1 MWVEWNTFLFQIV
14 VYHVCHGRRERLFS
28 RTKLLQKQKGEK
40 NVVRQAF
47 VLCSCVKLVF
57 LGYGSGMKHSK
68 AKLINSSILITVYM
82 LAFTSLLTLL
92 CHSHIQLP
100 ILTSITVLLTVLP
113 SYLRLSS
120 PENINFT
127 SLIYVFCL
135 QIGSTSLHDD
145 TAEDPI
151 MNGRVEIEPTINK
164 STIFPQKIPRC
175 VASVAI
181 RKIISQVCSLR
192 GLITCEI
199 ICEIY
204 LMSRSIKGISGCQH
218 EKTKHAWSVKCLFF
232 FWFFLKGL

>member
-40 NVVRQAF
+40 NVVMQAF

-151 MNGRVEIEPTINK
+151 MNGRVEIEPTINYLSAENPTVCRFSCNQK
-164 STIFPQKIPRC
+164 NHIAGVQPAWLNNLWDNLWNLFNEQINQRHQWLSTWKN
-175 VASVAI
+175 
-181 RKIISQVCSLR
+181 
-192 GLITCEI
+192 
-199 ICEIY
+199 
-204 LMSRSIKGISGCQH
+204 
-218 EKTKHAWSVKCLFF
+218 KTRLKC
-232 FWFFLKGL
+232 